1 MATID
6 AVLFDFGGV
15 FTLSPFAAFDEVGQ
29 GMGARPGQIQE
40 IVFGNYHEDGD
51 HPWHRLE
58 RGEMTLDDCRTEIMT
73 RADQDHGLKLDIYEV
88 FAAMP
93 RDGGLRTAFVD
104 KVAEL
109 KTRGLRRAIIT
120 NNVKEFSDGW
130 RSLMPVD
137 DLFELVVDSCVEGI
151 RKPNPKIFELTLQ
164 RMGIDDPSRTVFLD
178 DYPANIAAAEK
189 LGMRTVLVTE
199 DADAALLELDGVLS
213 S

>member
-1 MATID
+1 MAKVD

-15 FTLSPFAAFDEVGQ
+15 FTLSPFTAFDEVGQ

-73 RADQDHGLKLDIYEV
+73 RAEQDHGLKLDIYEV

-93 RDGGLRTAFVD
+93 RDGGLRIAFVD

-137 DLFELVVDSCVEGI
+137 ELFELVVDSCFEGM

-178 DYPANIAAAEK
+178 DYPANIAAAQK
-189 LGMRTVLVTE
+189 LGMKTVLVTE
-199 DADAALLELDGVLS
+199 EADVALLELDGLLS

>member
-1 MATID
+1 MAKVD

-15 FTLSPFAAFDEVGQ
+15 FTLSPFTAFDEVGRSL
-29 GMGARPGQIQE
+29 GARPGQIQE
-40 IVFGNYHEDGD
+40 IVFGNYHEDSD

-73 RADQDHGLKLDIYEV
+73 RAEQDHGLKLDIYEV

-93 RDGGLRTAFVD
+93 RDGGLRNAFVD
-104 KVAEL
+104 KVAQL

-164 RMGIDDPSRTVFLD
+164 RMRIDDPSRTVFLD
-178 DYPANIAAAEK
+178 DYPANIAAAQK

-199 DADAALLELDGVLS
+199 DADAALLELDGLLS